1 MPLSTRVEPL
11 TEAGLLRVHLGG
23 SLDGD
28 TAKELDVLVN
38 TQVPET
44 VKTLV
49 FDMAE
54 LEYISSAGL
63 RSIFMAL
70 KKLQL
75 HGGKVAVVNRKAHI
89 EKVFDIVKAIPD
101 LQIFASWEEMDAYL
115 DAMQSSRD

>member
-1 MPLSTRVEPL
+1 MPLTSKVDLVNEQ
-11 TEAGLLRVHLGG
+11 GVLRVHLGG

-28 TAKELDVLVN
+28 TSSELDALV
-38 TQVPET
+38 TEQDLASLS
-44 VKTLV
+44 TLV

-70 KKLQL
+70 KKMQG
-75 HGGKVAVVNRKAHI
+75 HGGRVAVVNRKAHI

-101 LQIFASWEEMDAYL
+101 LQIFASWDEMDAYL
-115 DAMQSSRD
+115 DAMQNQQD